1 MEEEINYNEVIL
13 MVNNLIQ
20 FYNKLD
26 TIQDYFYEKKKEKV
40 KKLDLTRYNGLLF
53 NDPTMSPMDM
63 DITFE
68 VLDSNFFNTIVQS
81 IASMPVESQ
90 IGRQLNIGVKEN
102 NTGTYL
108 GFTRIAS
115 PVISIKPR
123 SEYFDYTPNSTQV
136 NKHMVNGCQIIP
148 VQPFGYNYLGGKLIA
163 LVSTSHEVR
172 NIFNE
177 KYNQKCEI
185 LHWET
190 TSLYGD
196 IKGTSMY
203 DGMKPFIRYQGL
215 TESENLLLPTDEVYT
230 PILKRLREFY
240 GKTEWEGRLVNPK
253 GSGPKMREF
262 NKMISIIKNKLKEN
276 DIELYNQF
284 NQFIKE
290 KMKAKT
296 KKRFYYSNYGYDN
309 GMDKI
314 KYGDNVEL
322 VKGENYDKFNLD
334 YMINWWKNKAT
345 KRWDKLK
352 IENSLKTEL
361 EIYTKETIHKKEI
374 QMIR

>member
-1 MEEEINYNEVIL
+1 
-13 MVNNLIQ
+13 
-20 FYNKLD
+20 
-26 TIQDYFYEKKKEKV
+26 
-40 KKLDLTRYNGLLF
+40 
-53 NDPTMSPMDM
+53 
-63 DITFE
+63 
-68 VLDSNFFNTIVQS
+68 
-81 IASMPVESQ
+81 
-90 IGRQLNIGVKEN
+90 
-102 NTGTYL
+102 
-108 GFTRIAS
+108 
-115 PVISIKPR
+115 
-123 SEYFDYTPNSTQV
+123 
-136 NKHMVNGCQIIP
+136 
-148 VQPFGYNYLGGKLIA
+148 

-352 IENSLKTEL
+352 IENNLKTEL

>member
-13 MVNNLIQ
+13 MINNLIE

-53 NDPTMSPMDM
+53 NDPTISPMDM
-63 DITFE
+63 NISFE

-90 IGRQLNIGVKEN
+90 IGRQLCIGVKEN

-123 SEYFDYTPNSTQV
+123 SEYFGYTPNSTQV

-177 KYNQKCEI
+177 NYNQKCEI

-215 TESENLLLPTDEVYT
+215 TESENLLLPTDEIYI

-262 NKMISIIKNKLKEN
+262 NKMISIIKTKLKQN

-322 VKGENYDKFNLD
+322 VKGENYDKFNLE
-334 YMINWWKNKAT
+334 YMIDWWKKKAT
-345 KRWDKLK
+345 KRWEKLK
-352 IENSLKTEL
+352 NENNLKIEL